1 MPTPPTRTRKE
12 RDQSNRETRIDVR
25 VTAAEKKRFAEQAKE
40 AGLSL
45 SDFARSKMNGARVV
59 SSIEKQSMRE
69 LRSSMGLLKLLITT
83 RPEERVELNRLY
95 ILIAKLCVDLH
106 KKVVE
111 SKNVVES

>member
-1 MPTPPTRTRKE
+1 MPTPPTRTKKK
-12 RDQSNRETRIDVR
+12 QILKKRETRIDVR
-25 VTAAEKKRFAEQAKE
+25 VTAAEKVRFAEQAKL

-45 SDFARSKMNGARVV
+45 SDFARSKMNGDRVV
-59 SSIEKQSMRE
+59 SSIEKQAMRD

-83 RPEERVELNRLY
+83 RPEERVELNGLY

-111 SKNVVES
+111 SKNVVER